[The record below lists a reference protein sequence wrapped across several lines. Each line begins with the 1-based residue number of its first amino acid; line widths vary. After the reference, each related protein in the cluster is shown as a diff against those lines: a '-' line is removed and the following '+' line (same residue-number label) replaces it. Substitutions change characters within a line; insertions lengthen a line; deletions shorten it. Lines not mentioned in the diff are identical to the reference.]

1 MKKLIND
8 VAEFL
13 MMHRQ
18 FDSSHIARSYMYI
31 MGNKIE
37 ILEYLFV
44 DLRFMKKIHSI
55 YVAPAV
61 DAETNNKVPTLS
73 VAYEDDSEHGRE
85 YSCRKLAIKV
95 VREMLPNLSAEVR
108 MELNNLEVE
117 DLLSEF

>member
-18 FDSSHIARSYMYI
+18 FDDRQIARSYMYI

-55 YVAPAV
+55 YAAPAV
-61 DAETNNKVPTLS
+61 DIETNNNVPMFS
-73 VAYEDDSEHGRE
+73 VTYEDDSEHGRE

-95 VREMLPNLSAEVR
+95 VREMLPNLSAEAR

-117 DLLSEF
+117 ELLSEF

>member
-8 VAEFL
+8 VAKFL
-13 MMHRQ
+13 MMDRQ

-37 ILEYLFV
+37 ILEYLFI
-44 DLRFMKKIHSI
+44 DLQFMKKIHSI

-61 DAETNNKVPTLS
+61 DAEMNNKIQMHVT
-73 VAYEDDSEHGRE
+73 YEDDSEHGRE

-95 VREMLPNLSAEVR
+95 VREMLPNLSAEAR

-117 DLLSEF
+117 ELLSEF